1 MTKPFCFENS
11 LFDYSFP
18 IEREEAVKRDI
29 EIVRNMPDKSK
40 AFVEFVR
47 RKFHIEEFKTW
58 QADFLE
64 EICNDLIQS
73 MNQEQYLAK
82 YQLIGAYGVGKSY
95 MLYIVVCCYMIFCF
109 LVYPDDEFNG
119 AVFSANEKQ
128 MKTLWRKSENIINKM
143 PDKILV
149 ATGSKIMI
157 NPVYG
162 GKSNI
167 VFEWKTWGDT
177 AGGVAGMHGK
187 NVLAI
192 LDEATEIPQYVF
204 EKAETYFTS
213 CKGIWL
219 VAGNPTNTNCEF
231 YRNYAS
237 RKDPKD
243 IKKGQDWENRRI
255 SRYQF
260 EDVEGGNDNYAN
272 MIANR
277 PENAPFNI
285 DVRDPSSGDKC
296 DSWRVNVLGK
306 FPLSVADTI
315 FPRVL
320 LDRAVERHIGVPQRN
335 DRYYFGVDVAAG
347 IGRDYTVIIIRT
359 DTQVIE
365 IIRSNDQRV
374 SDVFEKLIKLVI
386 YYRPVAVCF
395 DESGI
400 GQGVVDMARANAAF
414 KSVVIHGVNGCNKS
428 DDPQRWQNVATQLY
442 RALRD
447 WLETL
452 GGIPDN
458 KFLLEELGAFVQP
471 NDGRMRKAIYHIDKK
486 LVIDAIGRSPDIAD
500 ALAYSFA
507 AGGGLIDNPDFLA
520 DYEAVHGKVRYF

>member
-1 MTKPFCFENS
+1 
-11 LFDYSFP
+11 
-18 IEREEAVKRDI
+18 
-29 EIVRNMPDKSK
+29 
-40 AFVEFVR
+40 
-47 RKFHIEEFKTW
+47 
-58 QADFLE
+58 
-64 EICNDLIQS
+64 
-73 MNQEQYLAK
+73 
-82 YQLIGAYGVGKSY
+82 
-95 MLYIVVCCYMIFCF
+95 
-109 LVYPDDEFNG
+109 
-119 AVFSANEKQ
+119 
-128 MKTLWRKSENIINKM
+128 
-143 PDKILV
+143 
-149 ATGSKIMI
+149 
-157 NPVYG
+157 
-162 GKSNI
+162 
-167 VFEWKTWGDT
+167 
-177 AGGVAGMHGK
+177 
-187 NVLAI
+187 
-192 LDEATEIPQYVF
+192 
-204 EKAETYFTS
+204 
-213 CKGIWL
+213 
-219 VAGNPTNTNCEF
+219 
-231 YRNYAS
+231 
-237 RKDPKD
+237 
-243 IKKGQDWENRRI
+243 
-255 SRYQF
+255 
-260 EDVEGGNDNYAN
+260 

-320 LDRAVERHIGVPQRN
+320 LDRAVERHIGTPQRN

-442 RALRD
+442 RTLRD

-452 GGIPDN
+452 GGIPD
-458 KFLLEELGAFVQP
+458 
-471 NDGRMRKAIYHIDKK
+471 I
-486 LVIDAIGRSPDIAD
+486 RSICTT
-500 ALAYSFA
+500 
-507 AGGGLIDNPDFLA
+507 
-520 DYEAVHGKVRYF
+520 